1 MRVGILKRAIKAFLY
16 PKGVFLAV
24 LSVCAVAFL
33 VYTLSCKAPG
43 EPISI
48 FSYVLSAYSLTVF
61 CLKTP
66 QIIRS
71 LKSFKENN
79 KFIRCWFDNV
89 HFRTTALLCVS
100 LAANSAYAVFQ
111 FVLGVVHRSL
121 WFCLLSGYYVLLVVI
136 RSFLLNYIRKH
147 RVGEN
152 VKTEL
157 EKCRFCGAVFLAL
170 NVVLSFIVFF
180 MVYRNN
186 TFFRSEITTITI
198 AAYTFTA
205 LTVAIVNI
213 AKQHR
218 FDPPVYFALKVLSLA
233 AASVSLLNLE
243 ATMLT
248 TFNDGTMT
256 LEFRQIM
263 LGISGFAVSAL
274 IIGMA
279 VYMIFGAGKRIK
291 KLSVSCSEKE

>member
-1 MRVGILKRAIKAFLY
+1 MKRAIKAFLY

-24 LSVCAVAFL
+24 LSLGAVAFL
-33 VYTLSCKAPG
+33 VYTLSRKAPD
-43 EPISI
+43 EPLSI
-48 FSYVLSAYSLTVF
+48 VSYVLSAYALLAF
-61 CLKTP
+61 GLKTP

-100 LAANSAYAVFQ
+100 LAANVAYAVFQ
-111 FVLGVVHRSL
+111 FILGVVHQSL

-136 RSFLLNYIRKH
+136 RSFLLNYMRKH

-152 VKTEL
+152 VKAEL
-157 EKCRFCGAVFLAL
+157 EKCRLCGAVFLVL

-180 MVYRNN
+180 MVYRNY
-186 TFFRSEITTITI
+186 TFFRSEITTIAI

-213 AKQHR
+213 AKQRR
-218 FDPPVYFALKVLSLA
+218 FDPPVYFALKVLALA

-263 LGISGFAVSAL
+263 LGVSGFAVSAL

-291 KLSVSCSEKE
+291 KFSASCSEKE